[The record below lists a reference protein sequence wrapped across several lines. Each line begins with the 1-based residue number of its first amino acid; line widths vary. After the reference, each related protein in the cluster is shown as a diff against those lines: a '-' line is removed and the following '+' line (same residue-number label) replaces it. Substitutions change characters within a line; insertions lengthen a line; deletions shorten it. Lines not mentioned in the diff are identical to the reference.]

1 MDELAQSGVKYS
13 ADDVVMVTKTPE
25 GKLMWLEKGNSSSG
39 LNHIVDGHASHFT
52 ARGVDDI
59 SGFLNRLLQETPV
72 KTGMTKAGPYA
83 EYLID
88 GSKYK
93 VAYGTNG
100 YVVSFYPID

>member
-1 MDELAQSGVKYS
+1 MDELASSGVRHNVE
-13 ADDVVMVTKTPE
+13 DVISVTKTPD
-25 GKLMWLEKGNSSSG
+25 GKLVWLEKGNASSG
-39 LNHIVDGHASHFT
+39 LQHIVDGHASHFT
-52 ARGVDDI
+52 NRGVNNI
-59 SGFLNRLLQETPV
+59 PEFLNRTLQETPI